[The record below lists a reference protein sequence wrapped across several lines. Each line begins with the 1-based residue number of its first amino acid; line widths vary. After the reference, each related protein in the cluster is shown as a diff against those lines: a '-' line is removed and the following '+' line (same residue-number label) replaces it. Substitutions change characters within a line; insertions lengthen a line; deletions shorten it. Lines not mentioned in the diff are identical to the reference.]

1 MHEIKLSPA
10 LNENENE
17 GIKYIF
23 LLMQKIES
31 KTTLPKRHSALTKQK
46 SESAIKQSLVIF

>member
-10 LNENENE
+10 LNENEND
-17 GIKYIF
+17 F